1 MTRKFPSSVRQCVYL
16 KKTKTLIQRDVC
28 RPVFFAALSTIGKNT
43 SLLSD
48 KPELYSDLTI
58 WTNTFRSLN
67 PRQSTQRTWKKDWDS
82 RTGYAW
88 LCACSLPRTEKVSV
102 HCPPTIHGGLSP
114 GLISHWDESSSKY
127 YRFCLFSKIKVHRCR
142 HLLESVRS
150 SDTLPLKGEPKY
162 STRIIREK
170 KNSNAWRACLCV
182 FARVLQML
190 QGGGQREHGL
200 LSICRDLPHGIV
212 AGDMRTELSY
222 FILF

>member
-1 MTRKFPSSVRQCVYL
+1 MTPNPHAVTGLWISVNLDKEPERKIGTHGLAMRDCVL
-16 KKTKTLIQRDVC
+16 
-28 RPVFFAALSTIGKNT
+28 ALFHG
-43 SLLSD
+43 
-48 KPELYSDLTI
+48 E
-58 WTNTFRSLN
+58 
-67 PRQSTQRTWKKDWDS
+67 
-82 RTGYAW
+82 
-88 LCACSLPRTEKVSV
+88 EKVSV

-114 GLISHWDESSSKY
+114 GLISHWDKSSSKY
-127 YRFCLFSKIKVHRCR
+127 YRFCLFSNIKVHRCK
-142 HLLESVRS
+142 HLLESVRI

-170 KNSNAWRACLCV
+170 KNSNAWKACLCV

-212 AGDMRTELSY
+212 AGDMQTELSY